1 MPSEGRASA
10 RPVSEAASEEEPGR
24 AEARPSEAIRY
35 GLAAIK
41 NVGEGAMAA
50 AIAERERGGDFTSL
64 EDFCS
69 RLDSRLANRKI
80 IESLVKA
87 GAFDFLGRDRAELF
101 ACIEETLAA
110 SAASHRDRA
119 AGQVSLF
126 GDLPQ
131 PIIAPK
137 NSDYPQWSER
147 EKMSFEKELLG
158 FYVTG
163 HPLDA
168 YAPLFASGKY
178 QAISSLGELAD
189 RATFTIAGAIAQ
201 VDRKFTK
208 KEGKPFAVVFLEDLT
223 GTLEVVLWNET
234 YVGVANAL
242 EPGTVI
248 AIRGT
253 LDKRDDTVRATAQKV
268 KMLTPEIAAAAGE
281 TANGAE
287 TNGSARVREE
297 PSVTLRFPAGVAAD
311 ELRTVREIL
320 ASSPGSQLVTLMM
333 TSEDGRTVRID
344 AGDLCRVE
352 FTPAIERRLAAWL

>member
-1 MPSEGRASA
+1 MQKLS
-10 RPVSEAASEEEPGR
+10 
-24 AEARPSEAIRY
+24 AIRY

-110 SAASHRDRA
+110 SASSHRDRA

-126 GDLPQ
+126 GDLP
-131 PIIAPK
+131 PPVIAPK

-223 GTLEVVLWNET
+223 GMLEVVLWNET
-234 YVGVANAL
+234 YVGIANAL
-242 EPGTVI
+242 ELGTVI

-268 KMLTPEIAAAAGE
+268 KVLTPESAAPSSG
-281 TANGAE
+281 TSNGSE
-287 TNGSARVREE
+287 TNGTSRVREE
-297 PSVTLRFPAGVAAD
+297 PTVTLRFPAGIAAD

-320 ASSPGSQLVTLMM
+320 TSSPGSQPVTLMM
-333 TSEDGRTVRID
+333 TREDGRTVQIST
-344 AGDLCRVE
+344 GEFCRVE
-352 FTPAIERRLAAWL
+352 FTPAIARQLAAWL

>member
-1 MPSEGRASA
+1 MN
-10 RPVSEAASEEEPGR
+10 
-24 AEARPSEAIRY
+24 AIRY

-41 NVGEGAMAA
+41 NVGEGAMAT
-50 AIAERERGGDFTSL
+50 AIAERERGGGFTSL

-69 RLDSRLANRKI
+69 RLDSRLANRKM

-101 ACIEETLAA
+101 ACIEESLAA

-126 GDLPQ
+126 GDLPR
-131 PIIAPK
+131 PTIAPK
-137 NSDYPQWSER
+137 NLDYARWTER

-189 RATFTIAGAIAQ
+189 RSTFTIAGAIAQ

-223 GTLEVVLWNET
+223 GTIEVVLWNET

-242 EPGTVI
+242 ELGTVI

-268 KMLTPEIAAAAGE
+268 KVLTPESAAGPHE
-281 TANGAE
+281 TTKGAE

-297 PSVTLRFPAGVAAD
+297 ATVTLRFPAGLAAE

-320 ASSPGSQLVTLMM
+320 ASSPGSQPVTLVMKG
-333 TSEDGRTVRID
+333 EDGRTVRIA
-344 AGDLCRVE
+344 AGEFCRVE
-352 FTPAIERRLAAWL
+352 FTPTIERQLAPWL